1 MKEEKNPPGLY
12 RCGRGSRDGDAT
24 AFGSGGKV
32 TGTPDA
38 SHVPTCIAAAPC
50 APRPPAS
57 KPASLLPS
65 LESTLHEKRAAF
77 TKRRRSMSLLVL
89 KSRNGSLL
97 HSQGEPRFVKRPLR
111 PGDPRRPLRDAC
123 GAAEPAAGRP
133 GRLPRWR
140 ARGRCRGG
148 RRRGRV
154 TARPRSTP
162 WSSSVGNGY
171 EGPKEGRGEASG
183 RRGPARPSSSPAAA
197 L

>member
-1 MKEEKNPPGLY
+1 MAG
-12 RCGRGSRDGDAT
+12 GRETVTPLPSEVAERSRGPQT
-24 AFGSGGKV
+24 PV
-32 TGTPDA
+32 TSP
-38 SHVPTCIAAAPC
+38 
-50 APRPPAS
+50 
-57 KPASLLPS
+57 PASLLHPAPAAPGFQTRLAPAVPRVHS
-65 LESTLHEKRAAF
+65 AEKRGAF